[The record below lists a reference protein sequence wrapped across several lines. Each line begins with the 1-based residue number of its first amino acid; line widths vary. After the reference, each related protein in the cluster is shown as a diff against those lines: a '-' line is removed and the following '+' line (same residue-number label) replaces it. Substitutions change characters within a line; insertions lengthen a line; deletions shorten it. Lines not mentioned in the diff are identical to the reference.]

1 MPMAPSPGAPVPLPS
16 CAASCAAVI
25 TGPITPLAAMQENP
39 LNPRE
44 DAGAANPLS
53 SPREG
58 AGAAELAAT
67 VEATP
72 NVSLDRSGDPLGPQ
86 GLLELAPAL
95 AADQITQLSLARCS
109 VGREWDGQWKY
120 TVRGLIPLAQIRTLV
135 SLDLSQN
142 DLEADAVGTLARGFV
157 GVREEATSSS
167 TTLKTLI
174 LNGNYSIGNDGTFE
188 RVVRRPANAGP
199 P

>member
-1 MPMAPSPGAPVPLPS
+1 
-16 CAASCAAVI
+16 
-25 TGPITPLAAMQENP
+25 MQENP

-53 SPREG
+53 PPRG
-58 AGAAELAAT
+58 DAGAAELAAT

-120 TVRGLIPLAQIRTLV
+120 TVRGLIPLAQMASTLV

-188 RVVRRPANAGP
+188 RVVRRPAKKTQGRREGIFI
-199 P
+199 